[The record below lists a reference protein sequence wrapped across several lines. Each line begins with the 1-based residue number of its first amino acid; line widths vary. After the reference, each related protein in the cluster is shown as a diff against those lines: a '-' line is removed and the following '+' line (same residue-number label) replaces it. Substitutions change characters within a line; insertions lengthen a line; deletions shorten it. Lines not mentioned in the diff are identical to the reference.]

1 MKANGD
7 YELSDV
13 PRLLQSGKDRHS
25 PPNLLGARAALLD
38 ACEAIMGNAETS
50 CRALTPDERRAF
62 DLYSQQIQAIN
73 FDLAEYKRERLAGLV
88 EMGIDPGEMRS
99 PF

>member
-13 PRLLQSGKDRHS
+13 PRLLQSWRERRHIPS
-25 PPNLLGARAALLD
+25 VLGARAALLD
-38 ACEAIMGNAETS
+38 AVEATMANAEAS

-62 DLYSQQIQAIN
+62 DLHTQQIRYIN
-73 FDLAEYKRERLAGLV
+73 SDLAEYKRERIAGLAA
-88 EMGIDPGEMRS
+88 EGIAASECRL

>member
-13 PRLLQSGKDRHS
+13 PRLLQSWRDRKRMPS
-25 PPNLLGARAALLD
+25 LLGARAALLD
-38 ACEAIMGNAETS
+38 AVEAIMGNAEAS

-62 DLYSQQIQAIN
+62 DLHTQQIRSIN
-73 FDLAEYKRERLAGLV
+73 SDLAGYKRERVAGLAAA
-88 EMGIDPGEMRS
+88 GIDASELRL